1 MRATDIS
8 AALDTARPAI
18 GRISAEVWD
27 LAEISLRPARALV
40 VNGSTEAL
48 ADLVHSVET

>member
-1 MRATDIS
+1 MLFRSIE
-8 AALDTARPAI
+8 
-18 GRISAEVWD
+18 RISAEVWD